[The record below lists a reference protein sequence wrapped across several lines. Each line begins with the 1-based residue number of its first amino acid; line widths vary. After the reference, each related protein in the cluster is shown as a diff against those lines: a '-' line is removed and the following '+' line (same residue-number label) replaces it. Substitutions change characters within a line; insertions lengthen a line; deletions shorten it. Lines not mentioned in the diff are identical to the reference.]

1 MAARVT
7 IQIQSRDPLTGDIEA
22 TNIGYVNPALL
33 EESDRGAQKIDTC
46 ARALMS
52 MSQNTY
58 VDTLLVTTESVTE
71 IINA

>member
-7 IQIQSRDPLTGDIEA
+7 IQIESRDPISGDTET

-33 EESDRGAQKIDTC
+33 EESDRGAMKVDIC
-46 ARALMS
+46 ARALIS
-52 MSQNTY
+52 LSQNTY
-58 VDTLLVTTESVTE
+58 IDTLLVTTESVTE